1 MAFSVT
7 LPLAWIHRL
16 QVVPTGYL
24 VATYRLYLLY
34 ITARPMTDEIETQGI
49 FAPVPRRRGRRSR
62 IKVFVASAF
71 QGITLRLKG

>member
-1 MAFSVT
+1 MSLGSISECYGISSGLAGRVAFSVT

-34 ITARPMTDEIETQGI
+34 IIARPMTDEIETQ
-49 FAPVPRRRGRRSR
+49 
-62 IKVFVASAF
+62 
-71 QGITLRLKG
+71 